1 MVLVTACLYEHNDC
15 YASLRCSVDMRRSRK
30 HSNVAAARRDES
42 MIFNYFTFHMTYKHF
57 F

>member
-30 HSNVAAARRDES
+30 HSNVAAARRDDS